1 MAMTFEQWFSAQRQ
15 QMLGDAE
22 RDIIT
27 RLAESLRD
35 PFAPAPM
42 SPDDAFD
49 ALAEHTLPQ
58 YTYSALAQGIT
69 PCLQNHILNCG
80 AAADLVVGV
89 LLYLSGTSLEV
100 QRFLGAVNGNTAR
113 SVLTPSSEHPGV
125 RVTQNVTNGD
135 NRMLFSGGHTI
146 ALVAGNQYDLISGLR
161 GHHLDYTELERHDD
175 PDGTPAYDGTVD
187 DVNYHFRKLDYVT
200 PEGLSTYRAD
210 PEMD

>member
-35 PFAPAPM
+35 QFAPAPM

-80 AAADLVVGV
+80 AAANTWSVV
-89 LLYLSGTSLEV
+89 LLSLSGTSLEV

-125 RVTQNVTNGD
+125 RVTQERDERRQPHVVQ
-135 NRMLFSGGHTI
+135 RRSHHCPRGGQP
-146 ALVAGNQYDLISGLR
+146 VRSNQ
-161 GHHLDYTELERHDD
+161 
-175 PDGTPAYDGTVD
+175 
-187 DVNYHFRKLDYVT
+187 
-200 PEGLSTYRAD
+200 RAARTS
-210 PEMD
+210 PRLHGARAPR